1 MYKASYEALKAK
13 AESGEPLT
21 EEEKALY
28 QELVKY
34 MTETGEGIAET
45 QEETTDL
52 VGELYEDMGS
62 YQEGYDYAAETM
74 GEVEGS
80 TDYAAS
86 IDSTTRDQCYTE
98 AVSQGLNAVSGA
110 VAVFN

>member
-34 MTETGEGIAET
+34 MTETGEVVLLKPKKKLQI
-45 QEETTDL
+45 
-52 VGELYEDMGS
+52 
-62 YQEGYDYAAETM
+62 
-74 GEVEGS
+74 
-80 TDYAAS
+80 
-86 IDSTTRDQCYTE
+86 
-98 AVSQGLNAVSGA
+98 
-110 VAVFN
+110 